1 MKIFNDKSYRDNL
14 TFENKD
20 EIMRQLSKEVL
31 EQRTLMELGRKL
43 NILRK
48 KCEGS
53 KMDMQFLWALQDA
66 FNNRLGRHIGKTE
79 ESGSIDTLMEYFP
92 VDSIDAS
99 NVATITQL
107 LSEYEKNFTAPAGHE
122 LVNLTDDD
130 VKKEQELRDLKKEAV
145 ENSEVLQKNLA
156 EIVFNEEQSK
166 QYKKEAA
173 AEKKLAQE
181 LSELNK
187 VNEEL
192 EVENERLIKL
202 QDGVQ
207 NNMKKIVEVQE
218 RRKGELTPIDM
229 FQNIPT
235 SVEFERKDG
244 TFGSYKSETKEELEM
259 QVNRRKQEKEAV
271 IQRKEQKRKKR
282 GTQGIVRTGASSE
295 IGF

>member
-1 MKIFNDKSYRDNL
+1 
-14 TFENKD
+14 
-20 EIMRQLSKEVL
+20 
-31 EQRTLMELGRKL
+31 MELGCKL

-66 FNNRLGRHIGKTE
+66 FNNRLGSHIVKSE

-130 VKKEQELRDLKKEAV
+130 VKKEQELRDLKKQAV
-145 ENSEVLQKNLA
+145 ENPEVLQKKLA
-156 EIVFNEEQSK
+156 LIVFNDEQSK
-166 QYKKEAA
+166 QYQKEAV
-173 AEKKLAQE
+173 AEKMKLAHE

-192 EVENERLIKL
+192 EVENKRLIKL

-229 FQNIPT
+229 FQSIPT
-235 SVEFERKDG
+235 SVEFQRCDG
-244 TFGSYKSETKEELEM
+244 TVGAYKTETKEELEM
-259 QVNRRKQEKEAV
+259 EANRRKQEKEA
-271 IQRKEQKRKKR
+271 
-282 GTQGIVRTGASSE
+282 T
-295 IGF
+295 F